1 LLSLRYPVLWAA
13 LGWLFVISVATGS
26 LLPAPVVDDL
36 MDDNDKL
43 MHASAYLMLMVWF
56 GGLYP
61 RRKHLRIAV
70 ALLGLGI
77 ALDLLQG
84 LTSTRSLDVYDM
96 VANSLGLGV
105 GFALSTL
112 LLEGWC
118 QRLER
123 RLLN

>member
-1 LLSLRYPVLWAA
+1 LLPLRYPTTWAL
-13 LGWLFVISVATGS
+13 LGWLLVLGVATGS
-26 LLPAPVVDDL
+26 LLPGPIVAEV
-36 MDDNDKL
+36 MSYNDKV
-43 MHASAYLMLMVWF
+43 MHASSYFVLMVWF

-61 RRKHLRIAV
+61 RSKHLRIAV

-84 LTSTRSLDVYDM
+84 LTATRSLDIFDIL
-96 VANSLGLGV
+96 ANTVGLVLGLV
-105 GFALSTL
+105 LSMS

-123 RLLN
+123 RLLT